1 MVLRSSIPSLALLL
15 PALLLAAAGATGAT
29 GCKDQSLFEEGQDE
43 GPGVVGSSC
52 PLGCIGDAAR
62 DFDGD
67 GPGLGDRWRYLEDRR
82 DRTWTEMS
90 VVGGTAT
97 GYDPAIKISTCKAN
111 PTAPACAAVPD
122 GLLLSSSGAS
132 SDADPALE
140 FRVPSTGTVQIGVRA
155 FVPETAVGQQILVYR
170 NSREDLLYAGPAVA
184 GELFEQVIVAD
195 VLSGDRLL
203 LALAPASRGAAEV
216 GLTLFISDV
225 GVASRCQV
233 ALTFEQASGTT
244 VAAQCGSAF
253 DSFSYNGAGEDPP
266 LAPTLGPG
274 PYPELGTAAV
284 IAAGTYYKGTKTLD
298 KSKDVTIQFWM
309 RSRVVN
315 GTSPGYPFSDLDL
328 DNANPKAL
336 GGLAVRIY
344 DDGTGKLGTATQ
356 SCRFAQQG
364 QGEEYDETRTP
375 YPTLDAWQ
383 FVRLVHAGG
392 NLTTCVNGKRAGSVA
407 VPPGRTNSSHVPYL
421 GKNVIWLSQG
431 AFFDGAI
438 DDFRVL
444 STALPCE

>member
-15 PALLLAAAGATGAT
+15 PALLLAATGAT

-43 GPGVVGSSC
+43 GPGVVGSTC
-52 PLGCIGDAAR
+52 PVECLGNAAR
-62 DFDGD
+62 DFDGG

-140 FRVPSTGTVQIGVRA
+140 FRVVSKGTVQIGVRA
-155 FVPETAVGQQILVYR
+155 FVPATAVGQQILVYR

-253 DSFSYNGAGEDPP
+253 DSFSYNGSGDDPP

-274 PYPELGTAAV
+274 PYPELGMAAV
-284 IAAGTYYKGTKTLD
+284 IAAGTYYKGAKTLD

-309 RSRVVN
+309 RVRAVDPTYA
-315 GTSPGYPFSDLDL
+315 GFPFSDLDL
-328 DNANPKAL
+328 DDANPKVV
-336 GGLAVRIY
+336 GGVGVAVY
-344 DDGTGKLGTATQ
+344 NDGTNTGTMGMETS
-356 SCRFAQQG
+356 SCRFAQG
-364 QGEEYDETRTP
+364 AVEFDESKTP
-375 YPTLDAWQ
+375 YPYVGQWQ

-392 NLTTCVNGKRAGSVA
+392 NLTTCMNGKRVGSL
-407 VPPGRTNSSHVPYL
+407 PIPTGRTNSSYVPHL
-421 GKNVIWLSQG
+421 GKDLNWSPQG
-431 AFFDGAI
+431 AYFDGAI
-438 DDFRVL
+438 DDFRVI
-444 STALPCE
+444 SAALPCE